1 MTKPSLTPD
10 MGRQYAC
17 LMKHLRSL
25 ALLLA
30 SASLSSCGLLYTNI
44 KVPRGYR
51 TATPAEVK
59 SSPDD
64 PTVTGTAC
72 NRSAIYL
79 FAWGDAS
86 YAAAVANALGA
97 RDGILYDV
105 RADIKVNAYVLGI
118 YTQAC
123 TMISGRVAKP

>member
-1 MTKPSLTPD
+1 M
-10 MGRQYAC
+10 R
-17 LMKHLRSL
+17 HLRPS

-30 SASLSSCGLLYTNI
+30 ASFLSSCGLLYTDI

-59 SSPDD
+59 ASPDD
-64 PTVTGTAC
+64 PTVTGRAC
-72 NRSAIYL
+72 NRSAVYL
-79 FAWGDAS
+79 FAWGDGS
-86 YAAAVANALGA
+86 YAAAVANALGT
-97 RDGILYDV
+97 RDGIMYDV
-105 RADIKVNAYVLGI
+105 RADIKVNAYVLGL